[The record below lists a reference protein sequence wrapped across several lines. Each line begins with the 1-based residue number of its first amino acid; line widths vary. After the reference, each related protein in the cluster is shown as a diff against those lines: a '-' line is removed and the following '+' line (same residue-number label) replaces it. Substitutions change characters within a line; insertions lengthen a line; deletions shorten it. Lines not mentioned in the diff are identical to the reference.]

1 MVENVRENKFFMLY
15 NNDTKSEA
23 YFRQARWQGEGI
35 VQINT
40 KERFIT

>member
-1 MVENVRENKFFMLY
+1 MFGKIGFLCST
-15 NNDTKSEA
+15 NNDTKSDA